1 MCICVH
7 VDVDLSLKCIYLV
20 HVGVLYSFP
29 HFRMSCAVSIG
40 VLTLQ
45 DVLNTTIL
53 FSLSVAWQLGR
64 VVECARR
71 THSNVLQAIARQ
83 QSGTVLLVGK
93 VRHLGYCDLFLRK
106 YWREHSS
113 IIMNVL

>member
-7 VDVDLSLKCIYLV
+7 VDVDLSLKCVYLV
-20 HVGVLYSFP
+20 HVGTILIPNS
-29 HFRMSCAVSIG
+29 RMSCAVSIG

-71 THSNVLQAIARQ
+71 THSDVLQAIAKQ
-83 QSGTVLLVGK
+83 QNGTVLLVGK
-93 VRHLGYCDLFLRK
+93 VRHLGYCDLLLWE
-106 YWREHSS
+106 YWWR
-113 IIMNVL
+113 VLLC

>member
-7 VDVDLSLKCIYLV
+7 EDVDLSLKCIYLV
-20 HVGVLYSFP
+20 HVGTMLFP
-29 HFRMSCAVSIG
+29 NFRMSCAVSIG

-45 DVLNTTIL
+45 DILNTTIL

-93 VRHLGYCDLFLRK
+93 VRHLGYCDLFLRE
-106 YWREHSS
+106 YC
-113 IIMNVL
+113 LLALL